1 MTDDV
6 SMLKNLLEQYGWS
19 CQPSFNGKAT
29 YWSFPHSGSSMEN
42 LVITIPED
50 NSADDYDFYLSQA
63 IHEIKL
69 IYGKSFEIF
78 KEEYQS
84 FSSCQFD
91 PLEIR
96 EETGMKNGLIPWN
109 KGSRLVLGAEGIL
122 NAGARAAAVGL
133 KNRKAHYLQTAHIA
147 AESVL
152 SESFMGQTKIGSYI
166 VTMYVPS
173 EHKFAISSRK
183 NPQKQLADSDF
194 ISGRDVTDTIVS
206 SLKSFESGFRETS
219 GKIANND
226 TDYDFFDE
234 LVQDGVSYE
243 LLDALS
249 YLLDDE
255 ESQITVTQSP
265 KNNPLKKETYEISV
279 GSYMS
284 GWIDRGKFCLK
295 GEFEP
300 IRVLV
305 VGEVIH
311 LDNSAKNP
319 RHLIKMR
326 LVSNAS
332 IPAISMLSV
341 YLSPEQYQDAIRAHE
356 EEFMFL
362 VKGEIKKKGR
372 NFEMT
377 LPDFVSVT
385 NTPVSQIVKEG
396 NEKERFQQTSLFE

>member
-1 MTDDV
+1 
-6 SMLKNLLEQYGWS
+6 
-19 CQPSFNGKAT
+19 
-29 YWSFPHSGSSMEN
+29 
-42 LVITIPED
+42 
-50 NSADDYDFYLSQA
+50 
-63 IHEIKL
+63 
-69 IYGKSFEIF
+69 
-78 KEEYQS
+78 
-84 FSSCQFD
+84 
-91 PLEIR
+91 
-96 EETGMKNGLIPWN
+96 
-109 KGSRLVLGAEGIL
+109 
-122 NAGARAAAVGL
+122 
-133 KNRKAHYLQTAHIA
+133 
-147 AESVL
+147 
-152 SESFMGQTKIGSYI
+152 
-166 VTMYVPS
+166 
-173 EHKFAISSRK
+173 
-183 NPQKQLADSDF
+183 
-194 ISGRDVTDTIVS
+194 
-206 SLKSFESGFRETS
+206 
-219 GKIANND
+219 
-226 TDYDFFDE
+226 
-234 LVQDGVSYE
+234 
-243 LLDALS
+243 
-249 YLLDDE
+249 
-255 ESQITVTQSP
+255 
-265 KNNPLKKETYEISV
+265 
-279 GSYMS
+279 MS

-332 IPAISMLSV
+332 IPAISMLYV